1 MHDKNRT
8 SYNLASVVIRDRISL
23 VSWRFENSK
32 FPLHTFIPAS
42 NEDQKRPDL
51 CVTIIVRKNVFK
63 IRIDQLRTAQI
74 KPTTKQERSSR
85 YVIKLQK
92 VMGSLCSLHLRQAG
106 KLSVGYKLF
115 DPVPNL
121 FV

>member
-8 SYNLASVVIRDRISL
+8 SYNLASVVIRDRISS
-23 VSWRFENSK
+23 VSWRFGNSK

-42 NEDQKRPDL
+42 NKDQKRPDL

-92 VMGSLCSLHLRQAG
+92 VMGSLCSLHLQQAG